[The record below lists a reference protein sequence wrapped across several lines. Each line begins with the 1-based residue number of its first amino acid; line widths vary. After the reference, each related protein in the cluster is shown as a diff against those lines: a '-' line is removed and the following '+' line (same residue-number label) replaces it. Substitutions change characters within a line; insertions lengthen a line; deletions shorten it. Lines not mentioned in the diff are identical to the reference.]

1 MGKIESSVEAAQEA
15 VQPLLNLEKPKFEK
29 ITLVESNI
37 QGMKNALELME
48 EVEQTVTSIVDFAKN
63 QAGKFVT
70 LAQKKEQD
78 DKHDRSLFSSELG
91 GSGGGRSLDY
101 ETLKDRL
108 SKKTDWQK
116 YGREHLEEAGVF
128 FKKDGSGYVIDGAKA
143 VENIVGGVAEC
154 TFKYIEDG
162 IERGRFGHSPK
173 NNSRESSPYPTAPDF
188 NPNP

>member
-29 ITLVESNI
+29 ITLEESNI

-48 EVEQTVTSIVDFAKN
+48 GIEQTVTAVVDFAKN
-63 QAGKFVT
+63 QAGKFIT

-78 DKHDRSLFSSELG
+78 DRHDRSLFSSELG

-101 ETLKDRL
+101 ETVKDRL

-128 FKKDGSGYVIDGAKA
+128 FKKDGSGYVLGVSDIVG
-143 VENIVGGVAEC
+143 NIVNGFAGGNIKQIDEQHSIKARMK
-154 TFKYIEDG
+154 KYDDYKRLKGTID
-162 IERGRFGHSPK
+162 S
-173 NNSRESSPYPTAPDF
+173 PDF
-188 NPNP
+188 DPQP